1 MKNLGISKTDAFN
14 KPNQR
19 TIGGALPEWRKIV
32 PEGKMYG
39 RTFGMQSLRNIAS
52 CEPCQ
57 RLAGSEVLLSLLPRI
72 EQADYTISLMADRED
87 PALQTSLLPIAV
99 GALAIRGSEAGRKG
113 QPWPPG

>member
-19 TIGGALPEWRKIV
+19 TIDGALPEWRKNV
-32 PEGKMYG
+32 PEGKMCG
-39 RTFGMQSLRNIAS
+39 RTFGVQSLRKVAS

-72 EQADYTISLMADRED
+72 EVGLYHHVDDRS
-87 PALQTSLLPIAV
+87 A
-99 GALAIRGSEAGRKG
+99 
-113 QPWPPG
+113 